1 MKLFIK
7 LIFFLSL
14 FSVDIVFAE
23 EESSSNIFNNQIIIF
38 VIVIIFLIFY
48 FTKKEKKLEKS
59 HHQIETIIDS
69 TIEAI
74 IVSHNYK
81 CIDFNK
87 AALELFRIKNK
98 KDALG
103 KAPLDFI
110 ADESKELVKKNIQ
123 LDNAE
128 LYEAIILKMD
138 GTKAPALLKG
148 TNIIIDNK
156 NVRISSIIDV
166 SELKDRESRLISQS
180 KLASMGEMLGNIAH
194 QWRQPLSVITTSAS
208 GMQLQKEMGIL
219 TDEELYKYCEIINEH
234 SQYLSQTI
242 DDFTNFIKG
251 DSKPIRFDLKN
262 DTDSFIKLVDATIKR
277 NNITIILNL
286 EENINIQ
293 GYPNE
298 LIQCFMNIFN
308 NAKDALV
315 ENNEENNR
323 YIFISQIINNNNVEI
338 EFKDNAGGIP
348 EDIIGKVFDPYF
360 TTKHKSQG
368 TGLGLHMSYN
378 LVTNGMKGSIQVK
391 NKEFN
396 FNGKHHKGAC
406 FNIVIPLNISESRE

>member
-1 MKLFIK
+1 MKLSNKF
-7 LIFFLSL
+7 IFFILITLTKPL
-14 FSVDIVFAE
+14 FAGEDSI
-23 EESSSNIFNNQIIIF
+23 SSFFNNQSFIF
-38 VIVIIFLIFY
+38 VILILLLIFY

-59 HHQIETIIDS
+59 HHQIEAVINS

-87 AALELFRIKNK
+87 SALELFKIKNK

-103 KAPLDFI
+103 KHPLEFI
-110 ADESKELVKKNIQ
+110 AKESQELVKKNIT

-138 GTKAPALLKG
+138 GSRAPALLKG
-148 TNIIIDNK
+148 TNITIDNK

-166 SELKDRESRLISQS
+166 SDLKDRETRLISQS

-194 QWRQPLSVITTSAS
+194 QWRQPLSVISTSAT
-208 GMQLQKEMGIL
+208 GMQMQKEMGIL
-219 TDEELYKYCEIINEH
+219 EDEEFYKYCEIINEH
-234 SQYLSQTI
+234 AQFLSQTI

-277 NNITIILNL
+277 NNITIILDL

-315 ENNEENNR
+315 ENNDEDNR
-323 YIFISQIINNNNVEI
+323 YIFISQIIENDNVII
-338 EFKDNAGGIP
+338 EFKDNAGGISD
-348 EDIIGKVFDPYF
+348 DIIDKVFDPYF

-378 LVTNGMKGSIQVK
+378 LITNGMKGNITVK
-391 NKEFN
+391 NDEYD
-396 FNGKHHKGAC
+396 FNGKHYRGAC
-406 FNIVIPLNISESRE
+406 FDIIIPLNIS